1 MNDAFTDAL
10 TTCVGVL
17 LKPETSTCNEL
28 TKPHQNENTLAEV
41 RTLVS
46 EQKFDKLKEKFF
58 PRISFGTAGVSV
70 VVGS

>member
-1 MNDAFTDAL
+1 MNSRNRT
-10 TTCVGVL
+10 
-17 LKPETSTCNEL
+17 
-28 TKPHQNENTLAEV
+28 QNENTLAEV